1 MPIMTVL
8 ANVIFPAFTAPYM
21 PAFLFPPVV
30 LAVLSIEAAVFRRLN
45 RTHAWGGIVG
55 TVLFINGVS
64 GIVGFMLAGILPSG
78 LEPVVLGKGANRF
91 TTLQPGPRFGT
102 YAVLGTLLAFLL
114 SILFEWG
121 LLRVSR
127 WGMQFDRPFATVAL
141 ANVASYATLIL
152 AGLVWVLASN

>member
-1 MPIMTVL
+1 MTVI

-30 LAVLSIEAAVFRRLN
+30 LAVLLIEAAVFRRLN

-55 TVLFINGVS
+55 TVLYINGVS
-64 GIVGFMLAGILPSG
+64 GIVGFMLAGMLPSG
-78 LEPVVLGKGANRF
+78 LEPVILGEGANQF
-91 TTLQPGPRFGT
+91 TTFRPGPRFET
-102 YAVLGTLLAFLL
+102 YAVLGILLAFLL

-121 LLRVSR
+121 LLRVSK
-127 WGMQFDRPFATVAL
+127 WGRQFDRPFATVAL

-152 AGLVWVLASN
+152 AGLVWGLVSS